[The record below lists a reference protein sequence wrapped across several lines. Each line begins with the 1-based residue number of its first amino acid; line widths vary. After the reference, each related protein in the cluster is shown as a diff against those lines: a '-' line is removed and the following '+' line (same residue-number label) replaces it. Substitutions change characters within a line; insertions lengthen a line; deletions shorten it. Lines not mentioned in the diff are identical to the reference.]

1 MEVVPATGTVEMVLE
16 VMALDL
22 DLDLDQR
29 INIQTLET
37 IKHMLISQHR
47 LLR

>member
-1 MEVVPATGTVEMVLE
+1 MVPAGTVETVLE
-16 VMALDL
+16 VMAV
-22 DLDLDQR
+22 DLDLDQK

-37 IKHMLISQHR
+37 TKHMLISQHR

>member
-1 MEVVPATGTVEMVLE
+1 VEEGVPAGTVEMVLE
-16 VMALDL
+16 VMAVDL
-22 DLDLDQR
+22 DLDLDQK

-37 IKHMLISQHR
+37 TKHMLISQHR

>member
-1 MEVVPATGTVEMVLE
+1 VVPAGTVETVLE
-16 VMALDL
+16 VMAV
-22 DLDLDQR
+22 DLDLDQK

-37 IKHMLISQHR
+37 TKHMLISQHR